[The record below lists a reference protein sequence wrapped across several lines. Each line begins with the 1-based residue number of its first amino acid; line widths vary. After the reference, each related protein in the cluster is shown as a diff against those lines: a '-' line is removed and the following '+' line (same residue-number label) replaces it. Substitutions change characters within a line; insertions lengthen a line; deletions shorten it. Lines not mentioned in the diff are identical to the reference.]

1 MQQGISDSPPMVR
14 KEKKDPRSASGVDRQ
29 IGARIRARRLEISMS
44 QIMLAEI
51 IGVTF
56 QQVQKYER
64 GVNRVAAST
73 LIDIAGAL
81 EMRAE
86 ALLPPGGKDGAV
98 DVKALDDPEVQQ
110 MANNFAR
117 LNDEGRRVLAGI
129 VRSLL
134 ADDKLRAKGPR

>member
-1 MQQGISDSPPMVR
+1 MVK

-44 QIMLAEI
+44 QAVLADSV
-51 IGVTF
+51 GVTF
-56 QQVQKYER
+56 QQIQKYER

-73 LIDIAGAL
+73 LLDVASAL

-86 ALLPPGGKDGAV
+86 ALLPPGGKGGAV
-98 DVKALDDPEVQQ
+98 DVTALDDPEVQQ
-110 MANNFAR
+110 MAHNFAR
-117 LNDEGRRVLAGI
+117 LNEEGRRVLAGI

-134 ADDKLRAKGPR
+134 ADDKLRAKGLR

>member
-1 MQQGISDSPPMVR
+1 
-14 KEKKDPRSASGVDRQ
+14 
-29 IGARIRARRLEISMS
+29 MS